1 MNHHL
6 SFLSCQS
13 VSASAEHRNSETEAT
28 HLWLMEELVEEDVLS
43 FDWLSVADMAI
54 S

>member
-1 MNHHL
+1 M
-6 SFLSCQS
+6 
-13 VSASAEHRNSETEAT
+13 EAT
-28 HLWLMEELVEEDVLS
+28 HLWLMEELVEEDALS